1 MITKN
6 PISFSVIKNDSFCL
20 FFQGQLT
27 KCLFVDLTILIVV
40 LALCK
45 IGKNNS
51 YILKIMGFF
60 LPFLKYKYHSYLFR
74 KMYGPKFKN
83 WGILIIILV
92 ADVGKKRNKQFL
104 ITEKFIDLFLLFL
117 KYMELS

>member
-1 MITKN
+1 
-6 PISFSVIKNDSFCL
+6 
-20 FFQGQLT
+20 
-27 KCLFVDLTILIVV
+27 
-40 LALCK
+40 
-45 IGKNNS
+45 
-51 YILKIMGFF
+51 
-60 LPFLKYKYHSYLFR
+60 
-74 KMYGPKFKN
+74 MYGPKFKN